1 MPKKGY
7 IYLIRN
13 LVNGKGYVGKT
24 EKTISLRFAQHK
36 NESKLGSKYA
46 LHAAMRK
53 YGISNFSVI
62 EIASSEPYQLND
74 LEKHFIAKYGTFA
87 PLGNGYNLTLGGEGQ
102 TGLVHSKETRL
113 KLSAITKAQ
122 LAKNGHPMKGKKHSA
137 ESVAKMSESRRGQPS
152 AKKGKKCG
160 PLSDEHKRKISD
172 GNKGRVFTDETRAK
186 IAFSNRGQ
194 TRSEETKRKLST
206 SHKGK
211 TIPYETKSKMS
222 AFQKSRWEHMSK
234 VKRDNIA
241 SKLRGKKAP
250 VRSEEWHR
258 KQSTAQSKPWSLA
271 RREAQSRKLVVR

>member
-160 PLSDEHKRKISD
+160 PLSDEHKRKIGE
-172 GNKGRVFTDETRAK
+172 GNKGKVFSIERRTRISESQK
-186 IAFSNRGQ
+186 GKNY
-194 TRSEETKRKLST
+194 SEETIQRLRD
-206 SHKGK
+206 SHTGK
-211 TIPYETKSKMS
+211 IASNETKAKMS
-222 AFQKSRWEHMSK
+222 ASRK
-234 VKRDNIA
+234 GRKRAPFSDEWKANISA
-241 SKLRGKKAP
+241 GKRKKA
-250 VRSEEWHR
+250 S
-258 KQSTAQSKPWSLA
+258 
-271 RREAQSRKLVVR
+271 

>member
-1 MPKKGY
+1 MPTKGY

-152 AKKGKKCG
+152 AKKGKKFG
-160 PLSDEHKRKISD
+160 PLSDEHKRKIGE
-172 GNKGRVFTDETRAK
+172 GNKGKVFSIERRTRISESQK
-186 IAFSNRGQ
+186 GKNY
-194 TRSEETKRKLST
+194 SEETIQRLRD
-206 SHKGK
+206 SHTGK
-211 TIPYETKSKMS
+211 IASNETKAKMS
-222 AFQKSRWEHMSK
+222 A
-234 VKRDNIA
+234 
-241 SKLRGKKAP
+241 
-250 VRSEEWHR
+250 
-258 KQSTAQSKPWSLA
+258 
-271 RREAQSRKLVVR
+271 SRKGRKRAPFSD

>member
-24 EKTISLRFAQHK
+24 EKTVSLRFSQHK
-36 NESKLGSKYA
+36 TQSKIGSTYA

-160 PLSDEHKRKISD
+160 PQSKETIAKRSESL
-172 GNKGRVFTDETRAK
+172 KGHIVSAKTRAQLS
-186 IAFSNRGQ
+186 ASNRGQ
-194 TRSEETKRKLST
+194 KRSIETRKNLSL
-206 SHKGK
+206 SHLGK
-211 TIPYETKSKMS
+211 TQSVETREKRAASLKGRKRPAFSDEWKARIS
-222 AFQKSRWEHMSK
+222 A
-234 VKRDNIA
+234 
-241 SKLRGKKAP
+241 GKNRQYAQM
-250 VRSEEWHR
+250 R
-258 KQSTAQSKPWSLA
+258 K
-271 RREAQSRKLVVR
+271 EAQFAHIN

>member
-172 GNKGRVFTDETRAK
+172 GNKGKVFSIERRTRISESQK
-186 IAFSNRGQ
+186 GKNY
-194 TRSEETKRKLST
+194 SEETIQRLRD
-206 SHKGK
+206 SHTGK
-211 TIPYETKSKMS
+211 IASNETKAKMS
-222 AFQKSRWEHMSK
+222 ASRK
-234 VKRDNIA
+234 GRKRAPFSDEWKANISA
-241 SKLRGKKAP
+241 GKRKKA
-250 VRSEEWHR
+250 S
-258 KQSTAQSKPWSLA
+258 
-271 RREAQSRKLVVR
+271 

>member
-53 YGISNFSVI
+53 YGISNFSII

-160 PLSDEHKRKISD
+160 PLSDEHKRKIGE
-172 GNKGRVFTDETRAK
+172 GNKGKVFSIERRMRISESQKGKHYSKETIQRLRDSHTGKVA
-186 IAFSNRGQ
+186 SN
-194 TRSEETKRKLST
+194 ETKA
-206 SHKGK
+206 
-211 TIPYETKSKMS
+211 KMS
-222 AFQKSRWEHMSK
+222 SSRK
-234 VKRDNIA
+234 GRKRAPFSDEWKANISA
-241 SKLRGKKAP
+241 GKRKKA
-250 VRSEEWHR
+250 S
-258 KQSTAQSKPWSLA
+258 
-271 RREAQSRKLVVR
+271 